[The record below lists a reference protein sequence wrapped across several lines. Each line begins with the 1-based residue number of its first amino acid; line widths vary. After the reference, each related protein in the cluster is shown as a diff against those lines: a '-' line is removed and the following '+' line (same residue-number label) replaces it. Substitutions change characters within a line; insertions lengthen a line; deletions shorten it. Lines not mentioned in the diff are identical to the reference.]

1 MQKQEY
7 SVIRLVVFSYKSKSV
22 LRINGTAIKL
32 RLHKDANKLISRHFD
47 EVRTAEQSGPGAS
60 SPVVPKDTGDSTNQH
75 HQSSFE
81 YRLLFFH

>member
-1 MQKQEY
+1 M
-7 SVIRLVVFSYKSKSV
+7 IRLVVFSYKSKSV

-32 RLHKDANKLISRHFD
+32 HLHKDANTLISRHFD

-60 SPVVPKDTGDSTNQH
+60 YPVVPKDTGDSTNQH